1 MHQQIKGDGFTTQ
14 VDSKE
19 IVSKINLKRSIVNS
33 SSLNKVELVEKENAW
48 MKVNEF
54 GIQKQP
60 AHKFLNKLKQ
70 EKWQSK
76 HKVQV
81 NLSAREAHKKQ
92 IQLAKDVF
100 LLWDADGQGS
110 LTPDEL
116 ISAFVRIGL
125 SSDHHFAKQIMYA
138 LKPPSSGQKVD
149 TNFEIS
155 LHEFLS
161 VFKNDFVSD

>member
-1 MHQQIKGDGFTTQ
+1 
-14 VDSKE
+14 
-19 IVSKINLKRSIVNS
+19 
-33 SSLNKVELVEKENAW
+33 VEKENAW

-92 IQLAKDVF
+92 I
-100 LLWDADGQGS
+100 
-110 LTPDEL
+110 
-116 ISAFVRIGL
+116 
-125 SSDHHFAKQIMYA
+125 
-138 LKPPSSGQKVD
+138 
-149 TNFEIS
+149 
-155 LHEFLS
+155 
-161 VFKNDFVSD
+161 